1 MKKKLIYYYLLLSHH
16 FKMIRNFIY
25 KYINY
30 PLIIEKRNNLHYY
43 NLNILFNYKFKYI
56 EILLIFHNNQ

>member
-1 MKKKLIYYYLLLSHH
+1 
-16 FKMIRNFIY
+16 MIRCYIY
-25 KYINY
+25 IYINY
-30 PLIIEKRNNLHYY
+30 PLIIEKINNLHYY